1 MLVVVV
7 VVVLVMD
14 LEEEDW
20 GRGLVLVVFV
30 GEWEAPFF
38 FPFFPSGADGLGQV
52 FQSSTK

>member
-1 MLVVVV
+1 MV

-14 LEEEDW
+14 LEEDW